1 MNSLILAMLD
11 CDWQVRLISK
21 NVESFGLASHYLPVG
36 TQMTKKHP
44 TPQAEKTNGYRQ
56 ILLSKRAAALAGL
69 GAQTKYL
76 AHAERICEEDQ
87 AQNSLD
93 EAVSLRLNG
102 HEYIQLRQIQ
112 EALDRL
118 QLGEFGICL
127 SCTEAIPPKRL
138 QALPWAKYCVGCQE
152 KIGDGLLEEE

>member
-1 MNSLILAMLD
+1 
-11 CDWQVRLISK
+11 
-21 NVESFGLASHYLPVG
+21 
-36 TQMTKKHP
+36 MTKKSPAQHD
-44 TPQAEKTNGYRQ
+44 EKTNGYRQ
-56 ILLSKRAAALAGL
+56 ILLQKRASALAGL

-102 HEYIQLRQIQ
+102 YDYMQLRQIQ

-118 QLGEFGICL
+118 QLGDYGICL
-127 SCTEAIPPKRL
+127 SCEEAIPPKRL
-138 QALPWAKYCVGCQE
+138 QALPWAKYCVRCQE
-152 KIGDGLLEEE
+152 RIGDGLLEDGNSPPAAITP

>member
-1 MNSLILAMLD
+1 
-11 CDWQVRLISK
+11 
-21 NVESFGLASHYLPVG
+21 
-36 TQMTKKHP
+36 MTKKSP
-44 TPQAEKTNGYRQ
+44 AQRDEKSNGYRQ
-56 ILLSKRAAALAGL
+56 ILLRKRALALAGL

-102 HEYIQLRQIQ
+102 HEYVQLRQIQ

-127 SCTEAIPPKRL
+127 ACTEAIPPKRL

-152 KIGDGLLEEE
+152 KIGETLLEDE